1 MSWKEDLKYYKS
13 FTVTISGWSFYYIG
27 FAGYTFLVQFLW
39 GYTNLLEHSN
49 VFLYKSVTFTDAY

>member
-27 FAGYTFLVQFLW
+27 FAGIFFFSEEICHIGMIRKLGGETRMQ
-39 GYTNLLEHSN
+39 
-49 VFLYKSVTFTDAY
+49 